1 MEKHD
6 SVVKAKRQEK
16 NNILSFFVNG
26 KDNISSSVVHEKDN
40 IFILIYS
47 LSYNG
52 RGQRWNATAR
62 RGYRKSLEER
72 KENCRFSNYVLY
84 GAIIRRRRR
93 N

>member
-6 SVVKAKRQEK
+6 SVVKAKRQEN

-26 KDNISSSVVHEKDN
+26 KDNISSSVVYEKDN

-52 RGQRWNATAR
+52 RGQR
-62 RGYRKSLEER
+62 
-72 KENCRFSNYVLY
+72 
-84 GAIIRRRRR
+84 
-93 N
+93 

>member
-26 KDNISSSVVHEKDN
+26 KDNFLSSVVHEKDN
-40 IFILIYS
+40 IFLIYS

-52 RGQRWNATAR
+52 RGQR
-62 RGYRKSLEER
+62 
-72 KENCRFSNYVLY
+72 
-84 GAIIRRRRR
+84 
-93 N
+93 

>member
-26 KDNISSSVVHEKDN
+26 KDNISSSVVYEKDN

-52 RGQRWNATAR
+52 RGQR
-62 RGYRKSLEER
+62 
-72 KENCRFSNYVLY
+72 
-84 GAIIRRRRR
+84 
-93 N
+93 